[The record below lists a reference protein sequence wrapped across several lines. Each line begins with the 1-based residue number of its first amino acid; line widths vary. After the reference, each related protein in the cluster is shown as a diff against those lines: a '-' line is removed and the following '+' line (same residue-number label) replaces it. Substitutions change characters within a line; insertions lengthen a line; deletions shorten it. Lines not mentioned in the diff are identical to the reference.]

1 MERTVSYIC
10 VFPFLYLF
18 LFQSVCADSTKYTSI
33 LGNANLTFE
42 KSRNSF
48 CKVVYILYFTLDKMP
63 AWILLF
69 KQFSWLNNIY
79 TRSVLYV
86 HVYVNCKSGTEPILW
101 RVETIFPGYATNHS
115 SSFQKNSLRTISPVS
130 WQGQLVRAGCTG
142 TADARVR
149 FPTSLNFFTHSFRN
163 SINEVSP
170 ELKWSSL
177 CLSTSFNNICL
188 FVCCCCCC
196 VF

>member
-1 MERTVSYIC
+1 MWTVNQEQ
-10 VFPFLYLF
+10 YL
-18 LFQSVCADSTKYTSI
+18 
-33 LGNANLTFE
+33 
-42 KSRNSF
+42 SF
-48 CKVVYILYFTLDKMP
+48 K
-63 AWILLF
+63 
-69 KQFSWLNNIY
+69 
-79 TRSVLYV
+79 
-86 HVYVNCKSGTEPILW
+86 
-101 RVETIFPGYATNHS
+101 VETIFPGYATNHS
-115 SSFQKNSLRTISPVS
+115 SSFQKNSLMTISPIS

-196 VF
+196 VFKEKQKIRTFTVFDSAIYIWQKCVNPSFHLLLKTGE